1 MKKRKEGMH
10 SGRRKGGVRGKR
22 KETGGKSQ
30 DEGRKEEGEA

>member
-1 MKKRKEGMH
+1 MKKRKEGMR
-10 SGRRKGGVRGKR
+10 SVRRKEGGRGKR